1 MTKKPNAMIVSEQR
15 IQMLDSHF
23 STIDTDM
30 AISMSFVRRAQ
41 KMSFS
46 KLGEKISGLNCST
59 LRRYMQQSYPCVRPI
74 HVVAAMSWI
83 MMVPMTSFYYALRVR
98 EHYRGMDDRAIEAL
112 YCVGRLPSQQFDL
125 YLEMVANL
133 MDSEARSHFKA
144 FQTKLLTE
152 TVPSSCY
159 DDLLP
164 PKVLDI
170 NEFAIDYYRSISIT
184 VRQFR
189 QDNNIPIDVIARVLG
204 LTGYQYRVLED
215 VNKIR
220 DFSVAIG
227 FRIKVGFELH
237 SHVNFTSKMQL
248 FPQFHQ
254 LRQHQHIRDTLIV
267 ESFRLLNAD
276 SKNLASDLLA
286 SLSSYYTKSETSDGE

>member
-1 MTKKPNAMIVSEQR
+1 M
-15 IQMLDSHF
+15 
-23 STIDTDM
+23 
-30 AISMSFVRRAQ
+30 
-41 KMSFS
+41 
-46 KLGEKISGLNCST
+46 
-59 LRRYMQQSYPCVRPI
+59 
-74 HVVAAMSWI
+74 
-83 MMVPMTSFYYALRVR
+83 
-98 EHYRGMDDRAIEAL
+98 
-112 YCVGRLPSQQFDL
+112 
-125 YLEMVANL
+125 
-133 MDSEARSHFKA
+133 
-144 FQTKLLTE
+144 
-152 TVPSSCY
+152 
-159 DDLLP
+159 
-164 PKVLDI
+164 LDI